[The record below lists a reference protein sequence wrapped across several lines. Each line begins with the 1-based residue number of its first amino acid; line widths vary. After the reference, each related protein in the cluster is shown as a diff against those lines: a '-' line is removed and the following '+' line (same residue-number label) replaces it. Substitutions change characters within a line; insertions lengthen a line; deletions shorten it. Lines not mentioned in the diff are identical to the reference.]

1 LPGTFFLIIGIF
13 WSIITSFRYIHLN
26 SKSLSARR
34 KNEYTGSVTMLC
46 LFLPCS
52 KLRRAP
58 IESYLKFFMGL
69 IGVFGE
75 YLTGYD
81 LVDIPSKKLENNSSL
96 GHLGVHEQHS
106 DHSFHS
112 SSVNN
117 GAIKIWTFASGKF

>member
-1 LPGTFFLIIGIF
+1 MPGTFFLIIGIV
-13 WSIITSFRYIHLN
+13 WSITTSFHYIHLN

-34 KNEYTGSVTMLC
+34 KNAYTGSVTMPC

-58 IESYLKFFMGL
+58 VESYLKFFMGI
-69 IGVFGE
+69 IGVLGE

-81 LVDIPSKKLENNSSL
+81 LVDIPSKKLENNSSI
-96 GHLGVHEQHS
+96 GHLASHEQHS

-117 GAIKIWTFASGKF
+117 GSIKIWTFANGKF